1 MPKRDPGFVTQ
12 AEYGRHR
19 GVSRKTVT
27 DWKQKGLLVLD
38 AHGRVDIAMTDAAL
52 DERPATYRG
61 GVTSARKGNSPA
73 SDRAAVPERRG
84 KSRSPVPAQRDPVPE
99 DLADDEFEDA
109 QVDLSEFGI
118 ELAGGWSL
126 AEASRVKE
134 IYLAL
139 KRRQDFLV
147 AEKLLAPIE
156 DIAQQVEAEYAI
168 VRERLLGIP
177 GKLGASLVGL
187 DQAAIESALEE
198 EISEALRELHE
209 PGVDRSA
216 GDGGE
221 ARRPSA
227 DSEAGA

>member
-27 DWKQKGLLVLD
+27 GWKQRGLLVLD
-38 AHGRVDIAMTDAAL
+38 AYGRVDIAMTDAAL

-73 SDRAAVPERRG
+73 ADRAAVPERRG
-84 KSRSPVPAQRDPVPE
+84 KSRAQVPAQRDPAPE

-109 QVDLSEFGI
+109 PVDLSEFGI
-118 ELAGGWSL
+118 EFAGGWSL

-139 KRRQDFLV
+139 KRRQDFLI
-147 AEKLLAPIE
+147 AECKLAPIE

-221 ARRPSA
+221 ARHPSPGR
-227 DSEAGA
+227 EAGA